1 MGFGRR
7 NRWLWHEGQLGWDL
21 VAKGGDP
28 GRGDMQGK
36 ESDTASVPQAC
47 SLHPK
52 IYAAIHLNLK
62 IHSLMTK

>member
-1 MGFGRR
+1 MRFGRW
-7 NRWLWHEGQLGWDL
+7 NRWLWDEGQLGWHL

-28 GRGDMQGK
+28 CRRDMQGK
-36 ESDTASVPQAC
+36 VSDIVSVLQAC

-52 IYAAIHLNLK
+52 IYVAIHLNLM